1 MLRSPRSFLLSLP
14 WASFPLRQL
23 SLSYKVSFF
32 VLETMP
38 SRPASVALRQ
48 QRLDILEWLGVTHI
62 GMIKPTQQYAELLL
76 SGDERQQPR
85 VHAVER
91 HQVEAPNA
99 GSSGCRCRNG
109 APRNLW
115 GAVFPAGRR
124 LAIDDRALAR

>member
-1 MLRSPRSFLLSLP
+1 MNRSPRSLLSSFH
-14 WASFPLRQL
+14 WAHFTLMQ
-23 SLSYKVSFF
+23 SLLTYKARVF

-48 QRLDILEWLGVTHI
+48 QWLDILEWLGVTHI
-62 GMIKPTQQYAELLL
+62 GMIKPTQQCPELLL
-76 SGDERQQPR
+76 SGDERQQPQ